1 MKCGGAPIFLE
12 AIGFQYDCEM
22 APDAFKRATCQPD
35 RIEYLGWLINPD
47 PGWGVIVVIHI
58 ATRQLWISDL
68 EGADVRSAIARVKA
82 LIRSGF
88 EMDLKKVMESR

>member
-1 MKCGGAPIFLE
+1 MMQCGGAPIFLE

-22 APDAFKRATCQPD
+22 APDAFKRAARQSD

-58 ATRQLWISDL
+58 ATRHLWISDL
-68 EGADVRSAIARVKA
+68 ADFEVRSAIARVKA
-82 LIRSGF
+82 LIRRGF
-88 EMDLKKVMESR
+88 EMDLEKLMQR